1 MTATITRRMKKKV
14 TVSRPLGGE
23 EKHKD
28 GMNALN
34 YSAVHK
40 FAIFI
45 FCNENILPSPP
56 VQAKYGLNQQPESV

>member
-40 FAIFI
+40 FAMPIS
-45 FCNENILPSPP
+45 CNENTSTLTSGTGK
-56 VQAKYGLNQQPESV
+56 VWAKPAA